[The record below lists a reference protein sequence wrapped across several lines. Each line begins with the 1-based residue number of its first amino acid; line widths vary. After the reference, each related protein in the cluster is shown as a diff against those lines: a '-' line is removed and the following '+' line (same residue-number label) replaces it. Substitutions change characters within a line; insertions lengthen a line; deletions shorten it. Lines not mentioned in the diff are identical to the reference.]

1 MESNQQQLR
10 ERSEEELKKLITL
23 YKRTFNSEQGM
34 GVVRDLER
42 QFFDS
47 LKWYPGI
54 SAMDMAFSEGQRSV
68 VIMIKDF
75 ASKPLEDLIKG
86 VKDA

>member
-34 GVVRDLER
+34 GVIKDLER
-42 QFFDS
+42 QFFSS

-54 SAMDMAFSEGQRSV
+54 SAMDMAFCEGQRSV
-68 VIMIKDF
+68 VLMIRDF
-75 ASKPLEDLIKG
+75 TNKPLEDLIKG